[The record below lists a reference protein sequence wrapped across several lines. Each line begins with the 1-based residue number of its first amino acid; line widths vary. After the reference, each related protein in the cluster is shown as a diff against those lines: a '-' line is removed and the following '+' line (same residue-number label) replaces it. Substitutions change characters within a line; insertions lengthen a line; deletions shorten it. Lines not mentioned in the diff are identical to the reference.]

1 MCWIKVTPPLSKK
14 LAKAVLI
21 SGPTGAD
28 GSTRTLKVKMTA
40 LPTGRSTGWF
50 MRPLPLVVLPVG
62 TPLIVVTAVQV
73 AAVTLDGSWSK
84 TKAPGDG
91 VEAGIADGD
100 RVAGAGARRDGG
112 RAVIHSD
119 RQVGRHCI
127 ISRSPKTSNVRRV
140 QSLPPQIDCRC
151 YGARRRPPASCNVS
165 TSEAR
170 RKAIIALMAGIEVPS
185 VGT

>member
-21 SGPTGAD
+21 SGPAGAD

-40 LPTGRSTGWF
+40 PPTGRATGWV

-62 TPLIVVTAVQV
+62 APLVVVTAVQV
-73 AAVTLDGSWSK
+73 AGGAVGGSWAEAK
-84 TKAPGDG
+84 GPGDG
-91 VEAGIADGD
+91 GGGGIADGD

-140 QSLPPQIDCRC
+140 HSLPPQIDCRC

-170 RKAIIALMAGIEVPS
+170 RKAIIAL
-185 VGT
+185 

>member
-1 MCWIKVTPPLSKK
+1 GVSVSVSVAMCWIKVTPPLSKK

-21 SGPTGAD
+21 SGPAGAD
-28 GSTRTLKVKMTA
+28 RSTRTLKVKMTA
-40 LPTGRSTGWF
+40 PPTGRSTGWV
-50 MRPLPLVVLPVG
+50 MRPLPLVGLPGGAPV
-62 TPLIVVTAVQV
+62 IVVTGRPGGGGDVGRQLV
-73 AAVTLDGSWSK
+73 EDQG
-84 TKAPGDG
+84 PGDG

-151 YGARRRPPASCNVS
+151 Y
-165 TSEAR
+165 
-170 RKAIIALMAGIEVPS
+170 
-185 VGT
+185 